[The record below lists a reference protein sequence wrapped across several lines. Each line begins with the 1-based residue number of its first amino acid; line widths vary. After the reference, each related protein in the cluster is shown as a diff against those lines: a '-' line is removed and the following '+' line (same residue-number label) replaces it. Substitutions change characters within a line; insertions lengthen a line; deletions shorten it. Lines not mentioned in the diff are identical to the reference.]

1 MSILAVLSQVLL
13 LLFGLFLMI
22 IVLLQRGRGGGLAG
36 AFGGMGGQSA
46 FGTKAGDVFTRI
58 TIVVAVIWVI
68 LAGGSG
74 LLMRASSDSYARS
87 FADDTAGVDTEAEEE
102 SAEGLQLGEEAALDE
117 LLESAGS
124 DASAPAA
131 GESTPADAEN
141 AVPSDAAEAPADSAD
156 TSAPPEEAPADNAGS
171 DADSSDDAAA
181 PPSNDPQK

>member
-1 MSILAVLSQVLL
+1 MSFLAILSQVLL

-74 LLMRASSDSYARS
+74 LLMRASSDSYAKT
-87 FADDTAGVDTEAEEE
+87 FADETEV
-102 SAEGLQLGEEAALDE
+102 EGEGEEAGTGLDLGGDAADGAGAAAIDE
-117 LLESAGS
+117 LLRSTGGEAGT
-124 DASAPAA
+124 DAA
-131 GESTPADAEN
+131 GTPDETPAPTGE
-141 AVPSDAAEAPADSAD
+141 AAETTDD
-156 TSAPPEEAPADNAGS
+156 APPG
-171 DADSSDDAAA
+171 DDAAA
-181 PPSNDPQK
+181 DETAADDAAASSDDSQQ